1 MVLKRKLMLAVEYV
15 SRLGTQ
21 QFVSQSSELNLQ
33 DVLLKSNGIKK
44 KKKKKDPT
52 VLTHGHKQP
61 IK

>member
-44 KKKKKDPT
+44 KKDPT